1 MIREDKRIKENNILR
16 AEPGFVIAVLAV
28 LILLIAAVTIQSAL
42 GLKTA
47 VDRTTK
53 AYVSDVAAQLA
64 LDIDDRLSLYQENN
78 IIGVWG
84 RNRKQG
90 KHAAFDSAGEL

>member
-42 GLKTA
+42 G
-47 VDRTTK
+47 
-53 AYVSDVAAQLA
+53 
-64 LDIDDRLSLYQENN
+64 
-78 IIGVWG
+78 
-84 RNRKQG
+84 
-90 KHAAFDSAGEL
+90 